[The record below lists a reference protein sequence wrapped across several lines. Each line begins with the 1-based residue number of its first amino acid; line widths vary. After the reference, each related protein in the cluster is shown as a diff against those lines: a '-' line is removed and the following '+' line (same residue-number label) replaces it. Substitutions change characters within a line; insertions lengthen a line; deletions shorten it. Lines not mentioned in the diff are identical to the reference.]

1 MCSVA
6 LLGSN
11 PRETTMWSKT
21 VPWTTLTLAPARR
34 ASPSARSLG
43 LTTQP
48 HRRPTRTHETNLRGS
63 WFPQNTSLIAES
75 GLHLSSTSGPAI
87 SNPLDPEFLNA
98 GGSDR
103 WYASSNSGGC
113 SFADRPTAGQF
124 LYHSTRARVANST
137 GARFSSLSS
146 DSGLSSSSDAGA
158 CVRQRGIVRR
168 GQCRGRGRTAGRLP
182 CGSTGGSG
190 REL

>member
-98 GGSDR
+98 GGSEPMVREFEFRRLLLCRSANDR
-103 WYASSNSGGC
+103 AVVVPLNPREGGKLDRREIF
-113 SFADRPTAGQF
+113 FAQF
-124 LYHSTRARVANST
+124 
-137 GARFSSLSS
+137 G
-146 DSGLSSSSDAGA
+146 
-158 CVRQRGIVRR
+158 
-168 GQCRGRGRTAGRLP
+168 
-182 CGSTGGSG
+182 
-190 REL
+190 